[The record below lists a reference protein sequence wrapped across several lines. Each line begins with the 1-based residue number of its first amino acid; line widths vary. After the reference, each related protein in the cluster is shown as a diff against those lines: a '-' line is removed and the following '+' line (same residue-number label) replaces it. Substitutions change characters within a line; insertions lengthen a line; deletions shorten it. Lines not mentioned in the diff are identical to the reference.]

1 MITFAILAHNEVE
14 SVGKA
19 VAQALSAAGDNDRVV
34 VVDSAS
40 EDDTAARARQAGA
53 EVVRG
58 PLGKG
63 AAMRFAAEGRYF
75 RRIVMTGM
83 LGEFGAYARSINAG
97 LEAMDGKSREFVD
110 SATRIGDIASH
121 DLAAVAPDDPV
132 SRAVQIM
139 REKAVRRLPV
149 VENGKVVGIVSIGD
163 LALDRDPDSA
173 LADISAAPP
182 NS

>member
-1 MITFAILAHNEVE
+1 MDTADRIRDVMTPNP
-14 SVGKA
+14 
-19 VAQALSAAGDNDRVV
+19 QALPASTTGREAAEAMRANDIGNVV
-34 VVDSAS
+34 VT
-40 EDDTAARARQAGA
+40 DDDGNLAGILTDRDL
-53 EVVRG
+53 VVRVI
-58 PLGKG
+58 
-63 AAMRFAAEGRYF
+63 AEGRDP
-75 RRIVMTGM
+75 R
-83 LGEFGAYARSINAG
+83 
-97 LEAMDGKSREFVD
+97 
-110 SATRIGDIASH
+110 ATRIGDIASH

-163 LALDRDPDSA
+163 LALDRDPGSA